1 VNFDPTFRVSF
12 EQAGCM
18 RFCEKIQGYNV
29 QVTKEFSLNFNGVQ
43 SRIVDFTFQVSEETV
58 VVATEIPMLN
68 PQLRR
73 WMKIKCSQEKGT
85 KKSERYKLNLKRLNM
100 S

>member
-29 QVTKEFSLNFNGVQ
+29 QVTKEFSLGFNGVQ
-43 SRIVDFTFQVSEETV
+43 SRIVDFMYQVSEETMV
-58 VVATEIPMLN
+58 VVTEIPIV
-68 PQLRR
+68 RVTC
-73 WMKIKCSQEKGT
+73 IGG
-85 KKSERYKLNLKRLNM
+85 
-100 S
+100 